1 MPANSLAFKSDI
13 IQITTKNILKC
24 TVLGSD
30 RRSEFNRHQ
39 NW

>member
-1 MPANSLAFKSDI
+1 M
-13 IQITTKNILKC
+13 
-24 TVLGSD
+24 VLGSD

>member
-1 MPANSLAFKSDI
+1 MI
-13 IQITTKNILKC
+13 IQHYTVLYILS

-30 RRSEFNRHQ
+30 RRSVNRRQ